1 MSAKYIPYIY
11 CMKKILIA
19 TAMIILT
26 SCATPKP
33 HYIVIAHAKVLRN
46 TTLIRGEKSH
56 TYVYPCTC
64 VKVGDTVRVYSNWL
78 LMPKF

>member
-1 MSAKYIPYIY
+1 
-11 CMKKILIA
+11 MKNILLIIA
-19 TAMIILT
+19 IVLT

-33 HYIVIAHAKVLRN
+33 HYIVVAHAKVLRK
-46 TTLIRGEKSH
+46 TTLIRGVKSH